1 MLLACLVSFV
11 VSVLLILHTPLVSV
25 FMARLGASPPL
36 IGLVNGIGPVL
47 YAVATPLFGIM
58 SGRVGERKTII
69 LSLVT
74 LAAAYAALPLA
85 STVFEVAVVA
95 SISVVAY
102 AAFWPPIESLFSRRG
117 GSVSSFS
124 TAWSSGTLVGSLL
137 VSPLLLVLR
146 RAFWC
151 MACLSAAMA
160 FLSLPLGE
168 SPEEA
173 KTLSLSDIVRGIT
186 EAPQA
191 WAWAFSY
198 ATVLGAVFTF
208 YPLLVEFLMLPSW
221 YTSLVLF
228 SLVGARTLVFSLF
241 GRIPRALSSPR
252 VGSALLLFTVFI
264 PFARSPLALSLAS
277 ATVGAGTGI
286 LYASS
291 LASAFSS
298 EPEKRAVYTG
308 LFESFI
314 GLGYAAGPIVAGAVS
329 SFSLGAAIPAAAVLS
344 VVVCYLSASASK
356 RR

>member
-1 MLLACLVSFV
+1 VSFV

-25 FMARLGASPPL
+25 FMARLGAFPPTV
-36 IGLVNGIGPVL
+36 GLLSGIGPVL
-47 YAVATPLFGIM
+47 YAVATPLFGIA
-58 SGRVGERKTII
+58 SGRLGERKMVV

-74 LAAAYAALPLA
+74 LAAAYVALPLA
-85 STVFEVAVVA
+85 STVFEVAVIAAV
-95 SISVVAY
+95 SVIAY

-124 TAWSSGTLVGSLL
+124 TAWSSGTLAGSLL

-160 FLSLPLGE
+160 FLSLLLGE
-168 SPEEA
+168 SSEREE
-173 KTLSLSDIVRGIT
+173 TLSLNDVVRGIR
-186 EAPQA
+186 ESPQA

-208 YPLLVEFLMLPSW
+208 YPLIVELLALPSW

-241 GRIPRALSSPR
+241 GRIPRALSSPH
-252 VGSALLLFTVFI
+252 VGSALLLLTALI
-264 PFARSPLALSLAS
+264 PFARNPLALSLAS

-286 LYASS
+286 LYARS

-298 EPEKRAVYTG
+298 EPGKRAVYTG

-314 GLGYAAGPIVAGAVS
+314 GLGYAAGPVVAGAAS
-329 SFSLGAAIPAAAVLS
+329 SLSLSAAIPAAAALS
-344 VVVCYLSASASK
+344 VAVCYLSASASK